1 MKITYI
7 NKRFLSEGFIKTVD
21 KMKDNLGK
29 KYTAD
34 DIRKE
39 AKKIVIEP
47 ILKDREFLRKC
58 ETCFKHYI
66 HRYEAASSPMS
77 TFRYVDLNDGVL
89 NVICDV
95 HYSKINIY
103 DDNVFWIDD
112 TRISRYSVEEL
123 NNKIDDYCTK
133 LMLQYF
139 KKNQPELLGHV
150 ERIHIGRINLHPIS
164 GLNSNDAGVSEK
176 LMLRL
181 SSEFKSKKILN
192 EAEFNELLDKVNA
205 LFSFYAK
212 TVLIDKAVI
221 TVKEH
226 KDKLAKDTSVLLD
239 SNNYTKQQK
248 ILPSYWLDSNFTTEF
263 DNLTLAGLT
272 RKDLHEFTIDVDS
285 KVIDLHKYLIN
296 NNIEESIT
304 DEESS
309 LFLGVPNVNIITTAD
324 YSEIEQIKCQ
334 LPRYI
339 NNIFTN
345 SLYRETEGRYL
356 PIPKSGVIEYLLVA
370 RNGIW
375 VSTTEP
381 SDTTSRYIASADY
394 VGGKYHNDYH
404 TLLRK

>member
-7 NKRFLSEGFIKTVD
+7 NKDFISEGFIKTVD
-21 KMKDNLGK
+21 KMKDSLGK

-39 AKKIVIEP
+39 AKKILVEE
-47 ILKDREFLRKC
+47 ILKDREFLSKC

-66 HRYEAASSPMS
+66 HRNEAASSPVS
-77 TFRYVDLNDGVL
+77 TFRYASLNDGIL

-112 TRISRYSVEEL
+112 TRIARYSAEEL

-133 LMLQYF
+133 RMLQYF
-139 KKNQPELLGHV
+139 KKNHSDLLKYV
-150 ERIHIGRINLHPIS
+150 ERIHIEKINLHPVS

-176 LMLRL
+176 LILRL

-221 TVKEH
+221 AVNEH
-226 KDKLAKDTSVLLD
+226 KDKLVKDTSVLLD
-239 SNNYTKQQK
+239 GNNYTKQQK
-248 ILPSYWLDSNFTTEF
+248 NIPSDWLSSNITTEF
-263 DNLTLAGLT
+263 DNLTLTGLT

-296 NNIEESIT
+296 NIIEESIT
-304 DEESS
+304 DEKSS

-339 NNIFTN
+339 LNIFNN
-345 SLYRETEGRYL
+345 SLYIETEGKYL
-356 PIPKSGVIEYLLVA
+356 PKPKLGVIEYLLVA
-370 RNGIW
+370 RNKTW

-381 SDTTSRYIASADY
+381 YTASRYITSVDY
-394 VGGKYHNDYH
+394 VGGKYHNYYH

>member
-7 NKRFLSEGFIKTVD
+7 NKDFISEGYIKSVA
-21 KMKDNLGK
+21 KMKDIAGK
-29 KYTAD
+29 KHTAD

-47 ILKDREFLRKC
+47 ILEDREFLSKC

-66 HRYEAASSPMS
+66 HRNEAASSPMS

-103 DDNVFWIDD
+103 DDNVLWIDD
-112 TRISRYSVEEL
+112 TGISRYSVEEL

-164 GLNSNDAGVSEK
+164 GLNSNDTGVSEK

-239 SNNYTKQQK
+239 GNNYTKQQK

-272 RKDLHEFTIDVDS
+272 RKDLHEFTIDVDG

-345 SLYRETEGRYL
+345 SLYRETEYKYL
-356 PIPKSGVIEYLLVA
+356 PKTKSGVIEYLLVA
-370 RNGIW
+370 RNEIW

-381 SDTTSRYIASADY
+381 YTTSRYIASADY